1 MGILYRTSF
10 FIMVLDI
17 YYLITNIHRLK
28 SFNTH
33 IQQYIMEHQDWNT
46 IVLRRNSVKNSKSDS
61 HSHSNSGNFSLKIE
75 TMDNTDA
82 PKKRLE
88 SESIQSLIRKRI
100 DMKLTQDKADQL
112 CNFPKN
118 TVKNLEAFRAVP
130 TIGQHSVIQKQFGV
144 QLRIVT
150 V

>member
-1 MGILYRTSF
+1 
-10 FIMVLDI
+10 
-17 YYLITNIHRLK
+17 
-28 SFNTH
+28 
-33 IQQYIMEHQDWNT
+33 MEHQDWNT

-61 HSHSNSGNFSLKIE
+61 HSHSSSGNRLLKLE

-82 PKKRLE
+82 PKRRLE

-118 TVKNLEAFRAVP
+118 TVKNLESFRVLP
-130 TIGQHSVIQKQFGV
+130 TIGQQSIIQKQFGV
-144 QLRIVT
+144 QLRIVS